1 MKILAISYDKDFN
14 EETIEFWYQHFKEIN
29 KDIFRKAIQKVITT
43 KKFMPSIAEL
53 LDICNQEQNILKVSV
68 LEEMNKYGY
77 FKNPNE
83 YEKASRWIEKGIT
96 PEWLLKDMQ
105 QRLYKTISKRKKA
118 NRRVI
123 WII

>member
-29 KDIFRKAIQKVITT
+29 KDIFRKAIQKVIKT
-43 KKFMPSIAEL
+43 KNFMPSIAEL

-68 LEEMNKYGY
+68 LEEMNKYSY

-105 QRLYKTISKRKKA
+105 QHYTKQLVNERKL
-118 NRRVI
+118 I
-123 WII
+123 GE